1 MNDRGESWKSLTI
14 KLILLL
20 VLKQFRKAII
30 PVTMKQIGAAFI
42 LTLWRRPAMRL
53 QGQRWST
60 VTLAGAFML
69 TT

>member
-1 MNDRGESWKSLTI
+1 M
-14 KLILLL
+14 LLL

-30 PVTMKQIGAAFI
+30 PVTMTQIGAIFF

-53 QGQRWST
+53 EGQRWST
-60 VTLAGAFML
+60 VTLAGACML